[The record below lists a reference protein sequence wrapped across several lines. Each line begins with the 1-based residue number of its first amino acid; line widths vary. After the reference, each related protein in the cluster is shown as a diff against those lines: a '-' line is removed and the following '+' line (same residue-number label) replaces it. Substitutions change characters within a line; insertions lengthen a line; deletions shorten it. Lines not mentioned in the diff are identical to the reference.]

1 MKSNAKFGI
10 STLTEFMAALR
21 NPTPATLEIRASI
34 LFPFPIILP
43 TGFRLAGIDS
53 TKAIL
58 SFSHGDGIGLTA
70 DNELVNLTIQA
81 ASANRALYTLSD
93 REDLGTLTLRDLIVT
108 GQIQIM
114 TRLGTNRA
122 KLVADKIDIVSC
134 DSRACGEQPQKY
146 GVNVY
151 QGAFTV
157 YNYNGDPES
166 VIDARLTNIT
176 IGRKNAPVLGSGLY
190 VSGYGDKGGR
200 VKVDLISTG
209 EIHSN
214 GMISFGTANMI
225 TAAVFIVYGAH
236 VRSIV
241 HEGAI
246 TTYGVND
253 MVLDTWGRVDR
264 WVAERPLTSY
274 GPSGIGFVNF
284 GTADYFE
291 AKDKIETFGLG
302 ARGFNQYDG
311 TVEKAIF
318 HSITTYGDGS
328 IGVQIS
334 KPVGTIEVKGFNR
347 HSWKLGENVGEG
359 RADGSSG
366 NGLSVKEGGEIRSLI
381 VAGGVTTYGDKV
393 TTMEVEGRVLKLSVA
408 KGFTAKGSGSKALTV
423 SPGVRFPL
431 GSTRVSEK
439 RRRASAC

>member
-1 MKSNAKFGI
+1 MKSNAKLSI
-10 STLTEFMAALR
+10 STLTQFMAALR
-21 NPTPATLEIRASI
+21 SPAPATLEIRASI
-34 LFPFPIILP
+34 LFPFPITLP
-43 TGFRLAGIDS
+43 AGFRLMGADL

-70 DNELVNLTIQA
+70 DNELANLTIQA
-81 ASANRALYTLSD
+81 GSANRAVYTLSD
-93 REDLGTLTLRDLIVT
+93 REDLGTLTLRDLVVT

-114 TRLGTNRA
+114 TRLGTKRA
-122 KLVADKIDIVSC
+122 RLVADKIDIVSC
-134 DSRACGEQPQKY
+134 DSRAYGEQPQKY

-190 VSGYGDKGGR
+190 VSGYGDKGGW
-200 VKVDLISTG
+200 VKADVITTG

-214 GMISFGTANMI
+214 GMISFGTADMI

-236 VRSIV
+236 VKSIV

-264 WVAERPLTSY
+264 WLAERPLTSY
-274 GPSGIGFVNF
+274 GPSGVGFVNF
-284 GTADYFE
+284 GTVEHFE

-311 TVEKAIF
+311 TVAKAIF

-328 IGVQIS
+328 IGVQVS
-334 KPVGTIEVKGFNR
+334 KPVGTIEVKGSIVTHGN
-347 HSWKLGENVGEG
+347 LGQTLVKGVLMELP
-359 RADGSSG
+359 A
-366 NGLSVKEGGEIRSLI
+366 NGFSVKEGGEIRSLT
-381 VAGGVTTYGDKV
+381 VAGGVTTHGDKV
-393 TTMEVEGRVLKLSVA
+393 TTMEVEGKVLKLSVA
-408 KGFTAKGSGSKALTV
+408 NGFTAKGSGSKALAV
-423 SPGVRFPL
+423 APGVPFPL
-431 GSTRVSEK
+431 GKTPVLEK
-439 RRRASAC
+439 KGRG